1 MRLDCEAICFKEEEE
16 EEDDW
21 LSKCKLRG
29 SLIFEKKEPI
39 EVLDA
44 LLNWVLLFG
53 RVGPSIIEDY
63 VVKRC

>member
-1 MRLDCEAICFKEEEE
+1 MWMLLKEQLLDYERVRLIEDVIGFEEE

-21 LSKCKLRG
+21 LSKCKFRG

-44 LLNWVLLFG
+44 LFN
-53 RVGPSIIEDY
+53 
-63 VVKRC
+63 

>member
-1 MRLDCEAICFKEEEE
+1 MLLKEQLLDYERVRLIEDVIGFEEE

-21 LSKCKLRG
+21 LSKCMFRG

-44 LLNWVLLFG
+44 LFN
-53 RVGPSIIEDY
+53 
-63 VVKRC
+63 